1 MNCLVLGDGL
11 LGSEIISQTGWNYVS
26 RKKDSVNAEDFN
38 NWSSLLDNY
47 DTIVNCIGFTKTYEN
62 NQKDSWNLNVVFV
75 SELLE
80 YCNNTGKKLVHI
92 STDYLYA
99 GSVPNATETDVP
111 IPVNTWYG
119 YSKLVGDALV
129 QLKSNNHLIC
139 RLSHKPN
146 PFPYESAWTDIHT
159 NCDSANIIAGLVIDL
174 VNLEAVGVYNV
185 GTEIKSIYDL
195 AKRSNSE
202 ITPINKP
209 AHVPDDISMN
219 VEKLN
224 KIKNKK

>member
-159 NCDSANIIAGLVIDL
+159 NCDSANVIAGLVIDL

-195 AKRSNSE
+195 AKRSNPE
-202 ITPINKP
+202 IKPINKP